1 MYTLYGIPNCNSVK
15 KAMQWL
21 QQNGI
26 SYTFHNYQK
35 SGIEAQKLMEW
46 SKQIGWPA
54 IINRKGTTWKKNA
67 IENEKQ
73 VSAEKGTLALLT
85 AQTSIIKRPIIERS
99 GKVVVVGFDE
109 DQYLQVFL

>member
-1 MYTLYGIPNCNSVK
+1 MYKLYGIPNCNSVK
-15 KAMQWL
+15 KATQWL

-35 SGIEAQKLMEW
+35 SGIDEQKLMDW

-73 VSAEKGTLALLT
+73 VSSEKGTLALLT
-85 AQTSIIKRPIIERS
+85 KQTSMIKRPIIELS
-99 GKVVVVGFDE
+99 GKVLAVGFDE
-109 DQYLQVFL
+109 DLYLQVFL

>member
-21 QQNGI
+21 QQHSI

-35 SGIEAQKLMEW
+35 SGIVEQKLQAW

-54 IINRKGTTWKKNA
+54 IINRKGTTWKKDA
-67 IENEKQ
+67 LENEKR
-73 VSAEKGTLALLT
+73 VSSEKGTLALLT
-85 AQTSIIKRPIIERS
+85 SQTSIIKRPIIERS